1 MGLGRHIF
9 IGVASMSLAACT
21 TVVDQSDSLGALRV
35 DAVTVDA
42 SSAIIEGRELQMTS
56 AAVSQLFEAEIV
68 NAVAQ
73 SSDPNGTPAKVDV
86 VMTQIRLAPPL
97 ERVVA
102 GTSTATG
109 ILTVSHAETGE
120 RLVPS
125 TSVTGTSENIRAAG
139 VIALATTVTPEE
151 DYRGTVRGFAE
162 AIRQTLFGS
171 ET

>member
-1 MGLGRHIF
+1 
-9 IGVASMSLAACT
+9 MSLAACT

-68 NAVAQ
+68 NVVAQ
-73 SSDPNGTPAKVDV
+73 SSDPNGTPARVDV

-120 RLVPS
+120 RLAPS
-125 TSVTGTSENIRAAG
+125 TPVTGTSENIRAAG
-139 VIALATTVTPEE
+139 VIALATTVAPEE

>member
-9 IGVASMSLAACT
+9 IGIASVSLAACT
-21 TVVDQSDSLGALRV
+21 TVVDQSENLGALRV
-35 DAVTVDA
+35 EAVTVDT
-42 SSAIIEGRELQMTS
+42 SSAVIEGRELQITP
-56 AAVSQLFEAEIV
+56 AAVSQLFEAEIR
-68 NAVAQ
+68 NSVAR
-73 SSDPNGTPAKVDV
+73 SSDPNGTPVNVDV

-109 ILTVSHAETGE
+109 TLTVANAETGE
-120 RLVPS
+120 RLSPP
-125 TSVTGTSENIRAAG
+125 TSVTGNSDNLRAAG
-139 VIALATTVTPEE
+139 VVALATTVTPEE